1 MKKMITAAIAAGFI
15 AAPAFAASIT
25 VSFAN
30 DDGTTAEWTFD
41 GEGTAT
47 SGDLST
53 SYTWDE
59 EAMKLCADVPEQGE
73 ICAQPFD
80 AVAEAKLAKAPATR
94 CRPAVLAPRQSRRC
108 PKNRAKQTFPE
119 YEKPG
124 PMRPGFFLT

>member
-1 MKKMITAAIAAGFI
+1 MKKFIAAAVAAGFI

-30 DDGTTAEWTFD
+30 DDGTTSEWTFD

-47 SGDLST
+47 SGDVSA

-73 ICAQPFD
+73 ICATFD
-80 AVAEAKLAKAPATR
+80 SVADEVGESSGYTLSNGGSGTATII
-94 CRPAVLAPRQSRRC
+94 AM
-108 PKNRAKQTFPE
+108 E
-119 YEKPG
+119 E
-124 PMRPGFFLT
+124 

>member
-1 MKKMITAAIAAGFI
+1 MKKMITAAIAAGFV

-47 SGDLST
+47 SGDVST

-73 ICAQPFD
+73 ICATFD
-80 AVAEAKLAKAPATR
+80 AVADEVGETAGYTLSNGGSGTATIT
-94 CRPAVLAPRQSRRC
+94 AMS
-108 PKNRAKQTFPE
+108 E
-119 YEKPG
+119 
-124 PMRPGFFLT
+124 